1 MNETP
6 TPAAPA
12 PAYPAPICYNPPKPA
27 RSPSEKY
34 RQENTN
40 LTPQIPVHLRRLR
53 KKDIAEVVEIEREAF
68 SPTWISSPFKRD
80 LNNKHAS
87 YLVAVI
93 EPDPNEP
100 APDQPGAG
108 QPANSPAQP
117 ENRAAPPTPPAEPAP
132 AEPDADAPPLPRSWL
147 ARLAGRFRIT
157 GAPPEPPPPENH
169 AIAGYVSVW
178 YQGDEA
184 HIVEIAVRHTLRGH
198 GIGELLLIGS
208 LRAARARGSRVMTLE
223 ARVSNFIAQ
232 RLYEKYNFQS
242 VGIRKGYYSDN
253 REDAV
258 IMTTTPINAAEYARL
273 FRTLQQTWQSRWGPI
288 NIQE

>member
-1 MNETP
+1 MSS
-6 TPAAPA
+6 APA
-12 PAYPAPICYNPPKPA
+12 NRGNAG
-27 RSPSEKY
+27 
-34 RQENTN
+34 
-40 LTPQIPVHLRRLR
+40 LPQQVPVHLRRLR

-68 SPTWISSPFKRD
+68 SPMWVTSPFKRD

-87 YLVAVI
+87 YLVAVL
-93 EPDPNEP
+93 EPD
-100 APDQPGAG
+100 
-108 QPANSPAQP
+108 
-117 ENRAAPPTPPAEPAP
+117 P
-132 AEPDADAPPLPRSWL
+132 AEPDPAEPDPAEPGPAETAGHAPQPGNAAQDPDPAPPRSWL
-147 ARLAGRFRIT
+147 SRLAGRFRLT
-157 GAPPEPPPPENH
+157 AAPPEPPPPENP

-184 HIVEIAVRHTLRGH
+184 HIVEIAVRETLRGN

-208 LRAARARGSRVMTLE
+208 LRAAVARGSRVMTLE

-258 IMTTTPINAAEYARL
+258 IMTTTPINVAEYRKL
-273 FRTLQQTWQSRWGPI
+273 FTTLQETWESRWGPI

>member
-1 MNETP
+1 M
-6 TPAAPA
+6 
-12 PAYPAPICYNPPKPA
+12 CYNPPQIQAPA
-27 RSPSEKY
+27 ATSSAPANRG
-34 RQENTN
+34 NAG
-40 LTPQIPVHLRRLR
+40 LPQQVPVHLRRLR

-68 SPTWISSPFKRD
+68 SPMWVTSPFKRD

-87 YLVAVI
+87 YLVGVL
-93 EPDPNEP
+93 EPDPTEPGPEEPNPAEP
-100 APDQPGAG
+100 ASHAPQPGNNAT
-108 QPANSPAQP
+108 
-117 ENRAAPPTPPAEPAP
+117 APPTPQPGNAAPDSDPAP
-132 AEPDADAPPLPRSWL
+132 PRSWL
-147 ARLAGRFRIT
+147 SRLAGRFGLT
-157 GAPPEPPPPENH
+157 AAPPEPPPPENP

-184 HIVEIAVRHTLRGH
+184 HIVEIAVRETLRGN

-208 LRAARARGSRVMTLE
+208 LRAAVARGSRVMTLE

-258 IMTTTPINAAEYARL
+258 IMTTTPINVAEYRRL
-273 FRTLQQTWQSRWGPI
+273 FRTLQETWESRWGPI

>member
-1 MNETP
+1 MSS
-6 TPAAPA
+6 
-12 PAYPAPICYNPPKPA
+12 APINRGNAGLP
-27 RSPSEKY
+27 
-34 RQENTN
+34 Q
-40 LTPQIPVHLRRLR
+40 QIPVHLRRLR

-68 SPTWISSPFKRD
+68 SPMWVTSPFKRD

-93 EPDPNEP
+93 EPDPEEP
-100 APDQPGAG
+100 NPAEPVNPSLQPGNNA
-108 QPANSPAQP
+108 P
-117 ENRAAPPTPPAEPAP
+117 APPTPEPGNP
-132 AEPDADAPPLPRSWL
+132 EPPRSWL
-147 ARLAGRFRIT
+147 SRLAGRFGLT
-157 GAPPEPPPPENH
+157 AAPPEPPPPENP

-184 HIVEIAVRHTLRGH
+184 HIVEIAVRETLRGN

-208 LRAARARGSRVMTLE
+208 LRAAVARGSRVMTLE

-258 IMTTTPINAAEYARL
+258 IMTTTPINVAEYRRL
-273 FRTLQQTWQSRWGPI
+273 FRTLQETWESRWGPI